1 MAKQKIKVIREEMLQ
16 VANNVAQ
23 EKSIDQDSVFEA
35 MEMALEKAARVKY
48 GFERDIRVSIN
59 RDSGDIKLN
68 SYLEVVEKL
77 SEEEQAKQITLDEA
91 KKIQPNITTGEFIIK
106 ELPPIDMGRVAAQN
120 AKGVIIQ
127 KVREADKSRQFSEYK
142 DKVGEI
148 AVGVVK
154 RTEFGNLIVDLG
166 KNEAIIKREELI
178 PRETFQNGDR
188 VRAYIYDVKEDI
200 KGYQIFL
207 SRTHPQFLSN
217 LFTQEVP
224 EIYENVIQIKSVARD
239 PGSRA
244 KISVYTEDSTIDPV
258 GACVGMRGSR
268 VQAVVNELQGEKI
281 DIVMWSD
288 NQATFLA
295 NALAPAEVSKIF
307 LYEEKNKVEVVIPD
321 EQLSLAIGRKGQNVK
336 LASNLTNLEIDILT
350 EEEESDRRQEEFKD
364 KTKMLIKNLDV
375 EDVIAQLLVTEG
387 YVSVE
392 GIASESL
399 ENLEKIEGFDRDLA
413 DELISRASNYL
424 REQNAEHVKIIDE
437 KIQDDELK
445 KLVGM
450 NNKMLSLLA
459 QNNIV
464 TIDDFADLA
473 SFELIDKEE
482 GIFKDLDIDENVVNN
497 MIMKAREKWFTEAP
511 AEEVTK
517 AESTFQY
524 IYEGEH
530 IEIDFIETKDS
541 VIIVEND
548 AARRVEDIFTKNPEL
563 IEYSVEYNKSI
574 LFKSDQD
581 FSEFFENS
589 GKIIIFL
596 VCIYF
601 IMISWDIDVTAWVAS
616 AGILSVVIGFAAK
629 DTLGNLFAG
638 IFIMADSPY
647 KEGDYINLDT
657 GDRGYVTNIGIRS
670 TRIQTRDGIEITI
683 PNSVI
688 ATTKIINESGGPSE
702 TERIRINV
710 EVSYGSKLEDAK
722 QIMNDIVER
731 RFLSCVC
738 LLF

>member
-68 SYLEVVEKL
+68 SYLEVVGKL

-350 EEEESDRRQEEFKD
+350 EEQESERRQEEFKE
-364 KTKMLIKNLDV
+364 KTQMLINNLDV

-399 ENLEKIEGFDRDLA
+399 ENLEKIEGFDKNLA
-413 DELISRASNYL
+413 SELISRASNHL
-424 REQNAEHVKIIDE
+424 SEKNAEDVKIIDE
-437 KIQDDELK
+437 KIHDNELK
-445 KLVGM
+445 KLDGM

-511 AEEVTK
+511 VEEVVKAEDAKPAATEALTEVPAEEVTK
-517 AESTFQY
+517 AE
-524 IYEGEH
+524 
-530 IEIDFIETKDS
+530 
-541 VIIVEND
+541 
-548 AARRVEDIFTKNPEL
+548 
-563 IEYSVEYNKSI
+563 
-574 LFKSDQD
+574 
-581 FSEFFENS
+581 
-589 GKIIIFL
+589 
-596 VCIYF
+596 
-601 IMISWDIDVTAWVAS
+601 
-616 AGILSVVIGFAAK
+616 
-629 DTLGNLFAG
+629 
-638 IFIMADSPY
+638 
-647 KEGDYINLDT
+647 
-657 GDRGYVTNIGIRS
+657 
-670 TRIQTRDGIEITI
+670 
-683 PNSVI
+683 
-688 ATTKIINESGGPSE
+688 
-702 TERIRINV
+702 
-710 EVSYGSKLEDAK
+710 DAK
-722 QIMNDIVER
+722 PAAAEAPTEDK
-731 RFLSCVC
+731 
-738 LLF
+738 